1 MNERTTRSAWFA
13 LGVLVIVS
21 IFAAIDR
28 QILTIAIEPV
38 RAAFALSDLQIGLIQ
53 GLGLTLVAAF
63 AGFPLAWAADR
74 LDRRLIL
81 AACILAWSA
90 ATAARGFARDFDHLM
105 AGTIGLAIAEAGLGP
120 IVYSMIP
127 AMFPD
132 TAQRARANLIFFSAA
147 MIGGALGMG
156 LAGLAF
162 RLIGG
167 AMAWLPDSMQAFEP
181 WRIAFLLAALPGL
194 VLAAV
199 VMMIRAEHGRPA
211 PRRKTEI
218 AAPGRGPSFLA
229 HLRRHAGTLAALFG
243 AACAASA
250 AFAPIS
256 AWLAPAMARRFGLAP
271 GDIGVA
277 LGGVLGAGVIGGVA
291 MAAFAVR
298 RWGARHGGI
307 LGLRVGRP
315 LALVSAVCAGL
326 LPLATAPW
334 MAYAATGLMF
344 ASASAFFALLPGV
357 WQEVAPAALR
367 ARMLAFSGALTTLAT
382 AGGPVLVGGLSGWI
396 GARPDGLLLAVALA
410 SAPCMALAAL
420 LLGASAE
427 PVRRLLAEVRAL
439 DQENTKADP
448 PIAKAR
454 ALTSH

>member
-1 MNERTTRSAWFA
+1 MNERTTRTGAWFA
-13 LGVLVIVS
+13 LGVLVVVS
-21 IFAAIDR
+21 VFAAIDR

-74 LDRRLIL
+74 IDRRLIL
-81 AACILAWSA
+81 AVCILAWSA
-90 ATAARGFARDFDHLM
+90 ATAARGFAQDFDHLM
-105 AGTIGLAIAEAGLGP
+105 AGTIGLAVAEAGLGP

-132 TAQRARANLIFFSAA
+132 AAQRARANLIFFSAA

-167 AMAWLPDSMQAFEP
+167 AMAWLPASMQGFEP
-181 WRIAFLLAALPGL
+181 WRVAFLLAALPGL
-194 VLAAV
+194 ALAAMV
-199 VMMIRAEHGRPA
+199 TMIRPEHGRPS
-211 PRRKTEI
+211 PRPSVQT
-218 AAPGRGPSFLA
+218 AAPGHGPSFLA
-229 HLRRHAGTLAALFG
+229 HLRRHAGTLAAPNS
-243 AACAASA
+243 AASA
-250 AFAPIS
+250 AFAPIT
-256 AWLAPAMARRFGLAP
+256 AWLAPAMARRFALAP

-291 MAAFAVR
+291 MAAIAVR

-307 LGLRVGRP
+307 LGLRVGRH
-315 LALVSAVCAGL
+315 LALVAALCAGL

-344 ASASAFFALLPGV
+344 ASAGAFFALLPGV

-382 AGGPVLVGGLSGWI
+382 AGGPVLVGGLSVWLGEHEP
-396 GARPDGLLLAVALA
+396 GGLLLAVALA

-420 LLGASAE
+420 LLGVSAE

-439 DQENTKADP
+439 DDEGAKARL
-448 PIAKAR
+448 PIAKAVLP
-454 ALTSH
+454 ASH